1 MRSQKL
7 KLEILKIMHKKN
19 SHLYK
24 YLGYFFLV
32 IVLTAFD
39 QFTKLLAV
47 DKLKNQAPFVIWD
60 GVFEFSYVENR
71 GAAFG
76 MQQGMIALFVV
87 ITLIIVP
94 LMIFIIHKIDK
105 LIYVM
110 GTKVNKKAFVFLQ
123 IVFVIL
129 IAGAIGN
136 LIDRLALGYVVDF
149 LYFKLIDFPV
159 FNVADCYVTVSTIA
173 LILIGFFMLSEKEL
187 DYLLYSQKKWSVDI
201 ASSDED
207 VKNETS
213 IGSDEKVEE
222 DTDNED

>member
-1 MRSQKL
+1 
-7 KLEILKIMHKKN
+7 
-19 SHLYK
+19 
-24 YLGYFFLV
+24 
-32 IVLTAFD
+32 
-39 QFTKLLAV
+39 
-47 DKLKNQAPFVIWD
+47 
-60 GVFEFSYVENR
+60 
-71 GAAFG
+71 